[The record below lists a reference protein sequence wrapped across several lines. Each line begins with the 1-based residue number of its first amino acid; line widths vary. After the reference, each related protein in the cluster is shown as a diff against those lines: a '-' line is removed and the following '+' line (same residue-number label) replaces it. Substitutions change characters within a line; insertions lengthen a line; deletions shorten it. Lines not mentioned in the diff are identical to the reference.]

1 MSKAR
6 REEIN
11 DISKR
16 TLFLEKLQ
24 KQAQLFEGKEIQPL
38 NEPLVEYGQ
47 DLPFLIPNLTQP
59 II

>member
-11 DISKR
+11 DISIT
-16 TLFLEKLQ
+16 TLFLEKLE
-24 KQAQLFEGKEIQPL
+24 KQEELFECKEIHPL

-47 DLPFLIPNLTQP
+47 DLPF
-59 II
+59 

>member
-16 TLFLEKLQ
+16 TLYLEKLQ
-24 KQAQLFEGKEIQPL
+24 KQAQLFEDKEIQAL

-47 DLPFLIPNLTQP
+47 DLPF
-59 II
+59 